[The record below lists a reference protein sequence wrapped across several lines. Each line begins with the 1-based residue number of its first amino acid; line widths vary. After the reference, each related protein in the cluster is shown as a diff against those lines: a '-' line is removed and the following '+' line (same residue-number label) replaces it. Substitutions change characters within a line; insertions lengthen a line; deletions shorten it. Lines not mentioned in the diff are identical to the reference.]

1 MRVLA
6 IDASLRNTGVA
17 IVDANNGKPQSV
29 YFGTIHNK
37 SAMRPSSCLVC
48 IRDRLA
54 ELIREHA
61 PDCCALESVIYVQS
75 YKTAIILGA
84 ARGAAILAAA
94 EKGLPVFEYPPK
106 RIKQSTVGRG
116 GARQESGRVHGARAA
131 WSNRNAGCRRR
142 RRAGNRSYSPAHARG
157 SGAWSSGRNANMNL
171 ADGTTGAERRLAKT
185 FGTAARPNLHV
196 RWLGRTEFAHALAL
210 QEELAAKKREDA
222 SLEDQLLLL
231 EHEPVYTIGRTPDRS
246 SLSATG
252 RIRRGELGAAHL
264 PHPVFS
270 INRGGQA
277 TYHGPGQL
285 MGYPIIDLRRCG
297 QDLHKYLRWL
307 EQLLIDLLAQ
317 YDIAAQR
324 RESLT
329 GVWVENRKIASI
341 GVGVRHWIT
350 MHGFAL
356 NVGGD
361 LSPFDHIVPCGIND
375 VAITSMEKET
385 KKSFTVASVAP
396 TLEKLTLDSIVTL
409 RVAPETQVMNA

>member
-1 MRVLA
+1 
-6 IDASLRNTGVA
+6 
-17 IVDANNGKPQSV
+17 
-29 YFGTIHNK
+29 
-37 SAMRPSSCLVC
+37 
-48 IRDRLA
+48 
-54 ELIREHA
+54 
-61 PDCCALESVIYVQS
+61 
-75 YKTAIILGA
+75 
-84 ARGAAILAAA
+84 
-94 EKGLPVFEYPPK
+94 
-106 RIKQSTVGRG
+106 
-116 GARQESGRVHGARAA
+116 
-131 WSNRNAGCRRR
+131 
-142 RRAGNRSYSPAHARG
+142 
-157 SGAWSSGRNANMNL
+157 MNL
-171 ADGTTGAERRLAKT
+171 ADGTTGAARRLAKT
-185 FGTAARPNLHV
+185 FGTTARPNLHV

-246 SLSATG
+246 SL
-252 RIRRGELGAAHL
+252 LGSTHL

-285 MGYPIIDLRRCG
+285 MGYPLIDLRRCG

-307 EQLLIDLLAQ
+307 EQLLIDLLAK
-317 YDIAAQR
+317 YDIAGQR

-356 NVGGD
+356 NVCGD
-361 LSPFDHIVPCGIND
+361 LSPFDHIVPCGINN

-385 KKSFTVASVAP
+385 KKSFTVANVARVV
-396 TLEKLTLDSIVTL
+396 EKLALDSIVTL

>member
-1 MRVLA
+1 
-6 IDASLRNTGVA
+6 
-17 IVDANNGKPQSV
+17 
-29 YFGTIHNK
+29 
-37 SAMRPSSCLVC
+37 
-48 IRDRLA
+48 
-54 ELIREHA
+54 
-61 PDCCALESVIYVQS
+61 
-75 YKTAIILGA
+75 
-84 ARGAAILAAA
+84 
-94 EKGLPVFEYPPK
+94 
-106 RIKQSTVGRG
+106 
-116 GARQESGRVHGARAA
+116 
-131 WSNRNAGCRRR
+131 
-142 RRAGNRSYSPAHARG
+142 
-157 SGAWSSGRNANMNL
+157 MNL
-171 ADGTTGAERRLAKT
+171 ADGTIGAVRRFAKT

-196 RWLGRTEFAHALAL
+196 RWLGRTEFAYALAL
-210 QEELAAKKREDA
+210 QEELTAKKREDA

-246 SLSATG
+246 SL
-252 RIRRGELGAAHL
+252 LGSTHL
-264 PHPVFS
+264 PHRVFS

-307 EQLLIDLLAQ
+307 EQLLIDLLAR

-356 NVGGD
+356 NVCGD
-361 LSPFDHIVPCGIND
+361 LSPFDHIVPCGINN

-385 KKSFTVASVAP
+385 KRAFTVAEVAP
-396 TLEKLTLDSIVTL
+396 TLEKLALDSVVTL
-409 RVAPETQVMNA
+409 RVASETQVMNA